1 MSGRRIFRCGLL
13 GMLAAAGA
21 VIAFA
26 DDDSAGGLIQP
37 PDGSFADAAAAETA
51 NALAAVEE
59 SFAVRRLYVSGIVGA
74 SFASLS
80 SGGMNTAG
88 APTPNT
94 GTASDDLFSAGG
106 AMGVAFDRPYGL
118 LRAEVEGRGRERLLG
133 QTGSVEPFTVAAAD
147 NWTVMAN
154 LWRDYFFTSRLGAY
168 GGAGVGAGG
177 YRLTVEEPLG
187 IVAGAST
194 VSQFAWQA
202 GAGVT
207 YSLSPQIT
215 LDLGYRFVGVGQAS
229 TPLGLGDGSPAGDYT
244 SAFTA
249 SEVVL
254 SLRIYEPF
262 RVFRR

>member
-1 MSGRRIFRCGLL
+1 MSGGRIFRCGLL

-21 VIAFA
+21 AIAFA

-37 PDGSFADAAAAETA
+37 PGGSFVDATAAATVD
-51 NALAAVEE
+51 ALAAVEE

-74 SFASLS
+74 SFASLA

-88 APTPNT
+88 VPTPNT

-106 AMGVAFDRPYGL
+106 AIGVAFDRPSGL

-133 QTGSVEPFTVAAAD
+133 QTESVEPFAVAAAD
-147 NWTVMAN
+147 SWSAMAN
-154 LWRDYFFTSRLGAY
+154 LWRDLSLTTRFGVY
-168 GGAGVGAGG
+168 GGGGIGAAG
-177 YRLTVEEPLG
+177 YRLSVEEPSA
-187 IVAGAST
+187 IVSGAGN

-202 GAGVT
+202 GAGAT
-207 YSLSPQIT
+207 YTLSPQIT
-215 LDLGYRFVGVGQAS
+215 LDLGYRFVGVGTAS
-229 TPLGLGDGSPAGDYT
+229 TPLVLGDGSPAGDYT

-249 SEVVL
+249 SEVLL

-262 RVFRR
+262 RAFRR